1 MPLTSGRVSLSGLDL
16 TATGIAARRAAGLA
30 YLSPDRA
37 AEGLCVSA
45 SITENAIAGHHRR
58 KEFQNGGFLKPRA
71 IARHV
76 ETLLDSYSV
85 RRASASLPIAAS
97 RAATSSAW
105 RSPAN
110 WTASRPA

>member
-85 RRASASLPIAAS
+85 RRASASLPIGSLSGGNQQRVAIA
-97 RAATSSAW
+97 RELDGD
-105 RSPAN
+105 
-110 WTASRPA
+110 RPA

>member
-16 TATGIAARRAAGLA
+16 TATGIAARRAAVLPISAPTPRG
-30 YLSPDRA
+30 
-37 AEGLCVSA
+37 EGLCVSA

-85 RRASASLPIAAS
+85 RRASASLPIGSLSGGNQQRVAIA
-97 RAATSSAW
+97 
-105 RSPAN
+105 AN